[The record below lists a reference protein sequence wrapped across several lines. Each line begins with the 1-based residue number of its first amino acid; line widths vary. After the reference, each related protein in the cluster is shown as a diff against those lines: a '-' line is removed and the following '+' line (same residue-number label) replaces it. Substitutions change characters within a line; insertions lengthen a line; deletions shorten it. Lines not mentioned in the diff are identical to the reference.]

1 MAFLGESFSTDDL
14 PQSDRSFDP
23 LPDGW
28 YQATITGAE
37 LTNTKTGTGQ
47 YIKIKY
53 SITGPTH
60 AGRVVFGNLN
70 IRNQNPQAENIGRQ
84 QLGELMRAIGLPRVD
99 DTDQLIGGSLSIKL
113 TVKAADGQYE
123 ASNEVK
129 GFKAASGSPA
139 PQTFGQSQQSAPA
152 AQQSAKAAPPWAKK

>member
-1 MAFLGESFSTDDL
+1 MAFLGESFNTDDL
-14 PQSDRSFDP
+14 PTSDRSFDP
-23 LPDGW
+23 LPEGW

-37 LTNTKTGTGQ
+37 LANTKTGTGQ

-70 IRNQNPQAENIGRQ
+70 IRNQNPQAESIGRQ
-84 QLGELMRAIGLPRVD
+84 QLGELMRAIGLPRVE

-139 PQTFGQSQQSAPA
+139 PQAFGQSQAAPA
-152 AQQSAKAAPPWAKK
+152 AQQTAKAAPPWARK